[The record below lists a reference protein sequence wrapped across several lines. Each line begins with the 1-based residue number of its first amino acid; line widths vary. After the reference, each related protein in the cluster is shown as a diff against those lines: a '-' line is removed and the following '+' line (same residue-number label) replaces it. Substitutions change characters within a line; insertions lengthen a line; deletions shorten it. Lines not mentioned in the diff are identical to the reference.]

1 MSESFSI
8 VQLEPDEHVVFG
20 ISLETSSSSFSVQGI
35 SVGGSSK
42 EVRKAIT
49 DQRVIV
55 EVSTGD
61 VTAVPNGEV
70 KTVTIQREK
79 QMGVDV
85 LRIVSVANAAGQ
97 KIGLDLGGIDP
108 GHEARIQ
115 QLFPAA
121 TLAMK
126 KRGLLSFLGL

>member
-1 MSESFSI
+1 MVESFSI
-8 VQLEPDEHVVFG
+8 VQLEPGEQVVFG

-49 DQRVIV
+49 DRRVIV

-79 QMGVDV
+79 QMGVEV

-126 KRGLLSFLGL
+126 KKGLLSFLGL

>member
-1 MSESFSI
+1 MAESFSI
-8 VQLEPDEHVVFG
+8 VQLEPGEQVVFG

-49 DQRVIV
+49 DRRVIV

-79 QMGVDV
+79 QMGVEV

-126 KRGLLSFLGL
+126 KKGLLSFLGL